1 MEVFTR
7 NKYLL
12 TKLECQN
19 RETMTCAMLLLFL
32 AHFVCHCLQIC
43 LVMGLPSVITTDQ
56 GREFNNQLNNNLT
69 KQFGIKHRLTT
80 PYHPQANGLDE
91 RFNQTLVNAVA
102 KLTQDHRDTWDEKIG
117 EVVFAYN
124 TAVHESTKHTPFEV
138 MFGRMAKLPIDFN
151 LSEDYSPEEKVLDF
165 EARDDPPEAERKAR
179 RAVTEEA
186 VKANIK
192 AAQVQEY
199 NAFTCVFNVSYQT
212 GQAKGVLRPET
223 QGSHLFLN
231 RVSCPEEGF

>member
-1 MEVFTR
+1 M
-7 NKYLL
+7 
-12 TKLECQN
+12 
-19 RETMTCAMLLLFL
+19 
-32 AHFVCHCLQIC
+32 
-43 LVMGLPSVITTDQ
+43 
-56 GREFNNQLNNNLT
+56 
-69 KQFGIKHRLTT
+69 
-80 PYHPQANGLDE
+80 
-91 RFNQTLVNAVA
+91 
-102 KLTQDHRDTWDEKIG
+102 
-117 EVVFAYN
+117 FAYN

-151 LSEDYSPEEKVLDF
+151 LSGDCSPEEKVLDF
-165 EARDDPPEAERKAR
+165 EARDDPPEAERIAR

-199 NAFTCVFNVSYQT
+199 NAFTVYSMSFIKT